1 MARALLRQ
9 PGKGQALSGRQRAR
23 FGRFSFYFM
32 PLATA
37 GAVPSSIYRA
47 GVDYRF
53 GRIGRSITEK
63 EIGVEKRSQKG
74 IRLKLE
80 VGGRGLLF
88 LGQLLLIL
96 LAR

>member
-1 MARALLRQ
+1 
-9 PGKGQALSGRQRAR
+9 
-23 FGRFSFYFM
+23 M

-37 GAVPSSIYRA
+37 GGGPSSIYRA
-47 GVDYRF
+47 GVDCRF